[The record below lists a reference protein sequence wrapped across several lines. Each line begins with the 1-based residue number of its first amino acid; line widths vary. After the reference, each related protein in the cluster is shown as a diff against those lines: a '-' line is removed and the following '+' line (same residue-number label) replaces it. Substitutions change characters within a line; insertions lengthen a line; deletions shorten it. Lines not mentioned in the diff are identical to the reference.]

1 MKSKIVKLFVLA
13 LAVSLLVAFW
23 KLILTPTEN
32 SEPKQKQQSKIIYD
46 TLKLGD
52 KANEVIIDER
62 TNCKYV
68 LFNNKTLVPLYN
80 EKGQVE
86 GCGQYE

>member
-1 MKSKIVKLFVLA
+1 MELKIVKLFVLA
-13 LAVSLLVAFW
+13 LAVSLLFAFW

-32 SEPKQKQQSKIIYD
+32 SEPKQQSKIIYD

-52 KANEVIIDER
+52 KANEVIIDEQ

>member
-1 MKSKIVKLFVLA
+1 MTITKE
-13 LAVSLLVAFW
+13 
-23 KLILTPTEN
+23 TPKYE
-32 SEPKQKQQSKIIYD
+32 

-52 KANEVIIDER
+52 KANKVIIDEQ
-62 TNCKYV
+62 TNCKYI

-86 GCGQYE
+86 GCGQNE